1 MRRMSRPDFSG
12 GTRRAA
18 GVGTGVGA
26 GVAARFGA
34 GVATAYV
41 AMLGAV
47 SLQAQEV
54 VDLSAEDRPVSAEL
68 ELVYRLGSAAA
79 MAPWEEFTSISGI
92 AFDGASNLYLLD
104 GTRMES
110 SARIV
115 VVDPT
120 GRFVREFGR
129 GGDGPGEFRA
139 ATQLV
144 VWEDGQ
150 VLVEDMMHAGYH
162 VFSPGGEFV
171 RMVREG
177 GGGLGFAMARR
188 PNLRPERAGER
199 TLVGRSRRTIQRVD
213 MSSEEVEDR
222 VLVEAWAPVE
232 DDGPR
237 SGDLEDMIREE
248 WGFEPDLLFDAL
260 PSGGVAFSDSSAWAI
275 KLADESGTV
284 SRILR
289 RPIRPLAVTEE
300 MEQVERERR
309 LEAESNRTVT
319 QRGGPP
325 PASVLEMMDRMRS
338 LAREAIENMR
348 FFSEVPVIAA
358 LRASWDGSLWIQR
371 SVEPGLDEPGPI
383 DVITPDGRYA
393 GTLETGIAA
402 LPDMP
407 DAFGPDG
414 LIAFIGADEFDVPV
428 ITVRRLPPEIRLE
441 SSDPGVRT
449 SPSAA
454 HLRQSPGQGS
464 TAGGKKVLRTRR
476 DRRK

>member
-1 MRRMSRPDFSG
+1 MRRMSRLSVIG
-12 GTRRAA
+12 GTRGA
-18 GVGTGVGA
+18 GGVGA
-26 GVAARFGA
+26 GVAAGCAARFGA
-34 GVATAYV
+34 GVAAAYV
-41 AMLGAV
+41 TLLGAAG
-47 SLQAQEV
+47 LQAQEI
-54 VDLSAEDRPVSAEL
+54 VDLPAEDRQVSPEF
-68 ELVYRLGSAAA
+68 EFVYRLGSAGA
-79 MAPWEEFTSISGI
+79 MAEWEEFTSISGI

-120 GRFVREFGR
+120 GAFVREFGR
-129 GGDGPGEFRA
+129 AGDGPGEFRA

-188 PNLRPERAGER
+188 PNLRPERTGER
-199 TLVGRSRRTIQRVD
+199 TLIGRSRRTIQRVD

-222 VLVEAWAPVE
+222 ALVEAWAPVA

-325 PASVLEMMDRMRS
+325 PPSVLEMMDRMRS

-348 FFSEVPVIAA
+348 FFPEVPVIAA
-358 LRASWDGSLWIQR
+358 VRATWDGSLWVQR
-371 SVEPGLDEPGPI
+371 SVEPGSDEPGPI
-383 DVITPDGRYA
+383 DVIAPDGQSLTDSHLIEVIEVT
-393 GTLETGIAA
+393 GT
-402 LPDMP
+402 
-407 DAFGPDG
+407 
-414 LIAFIGADEFDVPV
+414 
-428 ITVRRLPPEIRLE
+428 
-441 SSDPGVRT
+441 
-449 SPSAA
+449 
-454 HLRQSPGQGS
+454 
-464 TAGGKKVLRTRR
+464 
-476 DRRK
+476 

>member
-1 MRRMSRPDFSG
+1 MRRMSRPDFIG
-12 GTRRAA
+12 GTRHAA
-18 GVGTGVGA
+18 GVGAGVGA
-26 GVAARFGA
+26 GVAA
-34 GVATAYV
+34 AYV
-41 AMLGAV
+41 AAFVLVAA
-47 SLQAQEV
+47 SLHAQEI
-54 VDLSAEDRPVSAEL
+54 VDLPAEDRPVSPDL
-68 ELVYRLGSAAA
+68 ELVYRIGSAAA
-79 MAPWEEFTSISGI
+79 PAPWEGFTSISGI

-115 VVDPT
+115 VVDPA

-129 GGDGPGEFRA
+129 AGDGPGEFRA

-162 VFSPGGEFV
+162 VFSSSGAFE
-171 RMVREG
+171 RMVRESG
-177 GGGLGFAMARR
+177 GGGGFAMARR
-188 PNLRPERAGER
+188 PDLRPERTGAR
-199 TLVGRSRRTIQRVD
+199 TLIGRSRRTIQHVD

-237 SGDLEDMIREE
+237 RGDLEDMIREE

-260 PSGGVAFSDSSAWAI
+260 PSGGVAFSDSSAWVI
-275 KLADESGTV
+275 KLTDPSGAV

-289 RPIRPLAVTEE
+289 RPIRPLAVTDE

-309 LEAESNRTVT
+309 LEAESNRTIT

-325 PASVLEMMDRMRS
+325 PPSVLEMMDRMRS
-338 LAREAIENMR
+338 LAREAIENMQ
-348 FFSEVPVIAA
+348 FFPEVPLIAA
-358 LRASWDGSLWIQR
+358 VRATWDGSLWVQR
-371 SVEPGLDEPGPI
+371 TVEPGLDEPGPI

-393 GTLETGIAA
+393 GTLETGSAA

-407 DAFGPDG
+407 DAFGPGG
-414 LIAFIGADEFDVPV
+414 LAAFIDTDDFDVPV
-428 ITVRRLPPEIRLE
+428 ITVRRLPPGIR
-441 SSDPGVRT
+441 
-449 SPSAA
+449 
-454 HLRQSPGQGS
+454 
-464 TAGGKKVLRTRR
+464 
-476 DRRK
+476 

>member
-1 MRRMSRPDFSG
+1 MRRMSRSDVTG

-18 GVGTGVGA
+18 WVGA
-26 GVAARFGA
+26 GVAAA
-34 GVATAYV
+34 CVAAYV
-41 AMLGAV
+41 AVLGAAG
-47 SLQAQEV
+47 LQAQEI
-54 VDLSAEDRPVSAEL
+54 VDLPAEDRPVSPDL
-68 ELVYRLGSAAA
+68 ELVYRLGSAGA
-79 MAPWEEFTSISGI
+79 MAEWEEFTSISGI

-129 GGDGPGEFRA
+129 AGDGPGEFRA

-162 VFSPGGEFV
+162 VFSPAGDFV

-177 GGGLGFAMARR
+177 GEGLGFAMARR
-188 PNLRPERAGER
+188 PSLRPERTGTR
-199 TLVGRSRRTIQRVD
+199 TLIDRSRRTIQRVD

-248 WGFEPDLLFDAL
+248 WGFEPDLLFDAI

-319 QRGGPP
+319 QRGSPP
-325 PASVLEMMDRMRS
+325 PPSVLEMMDRMRS
-338 LAREAIENMR
+338 LAREAIEDMR
-348 FFSEVPVIAA
+348 FFPEVPVIAA
-358 LRASWDGSLWIQR
+358 VRATWDGSLWVQQ
-371 SVEPGLDEPGPI
+371 STEPGSDEPGPI
-383 DVITPDGRYA
+383 DVIAPDGRYL
-393 GTLETGIAA
+393 GTLATGTTM

-428 ITVRRLPPEIRLE
+428 ITVRRLPPAIRLE
-441 SSDPGVRT
+441 SARP
-449 SPSAA
+449 PAA
-454 HLRQSPGQGS
+454 R
-464 TAGGKKVLRTRR
+464 
-476 DRRK
+476 

>member
-1 MRRMSRPDFSG
+1 MGPMSRADVSS

-18 GVGTGVGA
+18 GVGAGIGA
-26 GVAARFGA
+26 GVAS
-34 GVATAYV
+34 GVAAV
-41 AMLGAV
+41 LGAAG
-47 SLQAQEV
+47 LQAQEV
-54 VDLSAEDRPVSAEL
+54 VDLPSEDRQVSPEL
-68 ELVYRLGSAAA
+68 ELVYRLGSAGA
-79 MAPWEEFTSISGI
+79 MAEWEEFTSISGI

-115 VVDPT
+115 VVDAT

-188 PNLRPERAGER
+188 PDLRPERTGER
-199 TLVGRSRRTIQRVD
+199 TLIGHSRRTIQRVD
-213 MSSEEVEDR
+213 MSSDDVEDR

-232 DDGPR
+232 DDRPQ
-237 SGDLEDMIREE
+237 SGDLEDMIGEE

-275 KLADESGTV
+275 KLADPSGAV

-325 PASVLEMMDRMRS
+325 PPSVLEMMDRMRS

-348 FFSEVPVIAA
+348 FFPEVPVIAA
-358 LRASWDGSLWIQR
+358 LRATWDGSLWVQR
-371 SVEPGLDEPGPI
+371 STEPGTDEPGPI
-383 DVITPDGRYA
+383 DVIMPDGRYA
-393 GTLETGIAA
+393 GTLETGTEA

-407 DAFGPDG
+407 DAFGPGG
-414 LIAFIGADEFDVPV
+414 LVAFIDADEFDVPV
-428 ITVRRLPPEIRLE
+428 ITVWRLPPAIRLE
-441 SSDPGVRT
+441 SSQPGGGR
-449 SPSAA
+449 SRSAA
-454 HLRQSPGQGS
+454 HLRQSPG
-464 TAGGKKVLRTRR
+464 
-476 DRRK
+476 

>member
-1 MRRMSRPDFSG
+1 MGQMPRPNASLGLQF
-12 GTRRAA
+12 AA
-18 GVGTGVGA
+18 GFVA
-26 GVAARFGA
+26 GCAARFGA
-34 GVATAYV
+34 GVAAACV
-41 AMLGAV
+41 AALGAAGV
-47 SLQAQEV
+47 EAQEV
-54 VDLSAEDRPVSAEL
+54 VELPAEDRPVSPEL
-68 ELVYRLGSAAA
+68 ELVYRLGSAGA
-79 MAPWEEFTSISGI
+79 MAEWEEFTSISGI

-120 GRFVREFGR
+120 GGFVREFGR
-129 GGDGPGEFRA
+129 AGDGPGEFRA

-162 VFSPGGEFV
+162 VFGPGGEFV

-188 PNLRPERAGER
+188 PNLRPERTGER

-213 MSSEEVEDR
+213 MSADEVEDR

-237 SGDLEDMIREE
+237 SGDPEDMIREE

-275 KLADESGTV
+275 KLADPSGAV

-289 RPIRPLAVTEE
+289 RPIQPLAVTEE

-319 QRGGPP
+319 QLGGPP
-325 PASVLEMMDRMRS
+325 PPSVIEMIENMRS
-338 LAREAIENMR
+338 LRREAIENMR
-348 FFSEVPVIAA
+348 FFPEVPLIAA
-358 LRASWDGSLWIQR
+358 LRATWDGSLWVQR
-371 SVEPGLDEPGPI
+371 RTEPGSDEPGPV
-383 DVITPDGRYA
+383 DVIAPDGRYA
-393 GTLETGIAA
+393 GTLATGTAA

-428 ITVRRLPPEIRLE
+428 ITVWRLPPAIRLE
-441 SSDPGVRT
+441 T
-449 SPSAA
+449 SP
-454 HLRQSPGQGS
+454 
-464 TAGGKKVLRTRR
+464 
-476 DRRK
+476 

>member
-1 MRRMSRPDFSG
+1 MRCMSRSDVTG
-12 GTRRAA
+12 GTRCAA
-18 GVGTGVGA
+18 GVGA

-34 GVATAYV
+34 GVTAAYV
-41 AMLGAV
+41 AAFVAVLGAAG
-47 SLQAQEV
+47 LHAQEIA
-54 VDLSAEDRPVSAEL
+54 DLPAEDRPVSPDL
-68 ELVYRLGSAAA
+68 ELVYRIGSAAA

-120 GRFVREFGR
+120 GAFVREFGR
-129 GGDGPGEFRA
+129 AGDGPGEFRA

-188 PNLRPERAGER
+188 PNLRPERTGEL

-222 VLVEAWAPVE
+222 VLVEAWAPVA

-260 PSGGVAFSDSSAWAI
+260 PSGGVAFSDSLAWAI
-275 KLADESGTV
+275 KLADPSGAV

-289 RPIRPLAVTEE
+289 RPIRPLTVTEE

-348 FFSEVPVIAA
+348 FFPEVPVIAA
-358 LRASWDGSLWIQR
+358 VRATWDGSLWVQR
-371 SVEPGLDEPGPI
+371 STEPGLDEPGPI
-383 DVITPDGRYA
+383 DVIAPDGRYA
-393 GTLETGIAA
+393 GTLESGTAA

-414 LIAFIGADEFDVPV
+414 LVAFIDADEFDVPV
-428 ITVRRLPPEIRLE
+428 ITVRRLPPAIRLE
-441 SSDPGVRT
+441 SSRPLPAR
-449 SPSAA
+449 
-454 HLRQSPGQGS
+454 
-464 TAGGKKVLRTRR
+464 
-476 DRRK
+476 